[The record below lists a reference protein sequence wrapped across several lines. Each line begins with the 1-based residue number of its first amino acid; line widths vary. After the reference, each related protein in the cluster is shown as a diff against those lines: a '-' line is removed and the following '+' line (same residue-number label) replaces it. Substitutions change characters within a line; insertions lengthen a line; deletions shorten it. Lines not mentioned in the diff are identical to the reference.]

1 MPGGKLPVNSL
12 CADMREPNG
21 SCFPCRGDSPDQT
34 VLSVPGN
41 ADLEMNRYRE
51 FSNALRYNKLRVH
64 MTTVV
69 HPDGL
74 LDGVSAVGASK
85 GNWPVPS
92 W

>member
-1 MPGGKLPVNSL
+1 MPGGELPVAGL
-12 CADMREPNG
+12 CADMREANG
-21 SCFPCRGDSPDQT
+21 SCCPCRGDSPDQT